1 MEITWKWTDSS
12 ENIFSKNLNTVLA
25 SEFHIQ
31 LDSSVIKIITLEI
44 WKTFPKRLLKK
55 TYNFSIK

>member
-31 LDSSVIKIITLEI
+31 LDSSVIKTITLES
-44 WKTFPKRLLKK
+44 LKNVSEG
-55 TYNFSIK
+55 Y